1 MEPNV
6 IIWSDALQSVMTFA
20 EATNQALKT
29 YQVVFKDKPC
39 LYILARD
46 SERAAWQALEL
57 SLDKDAQL
65 IDVRLF
71 RDEEW

>member
-1 MEPNV
+1 MNMMP
-6 IIWSDALQSVMTFA
+6 
-20 EATNQALKT
+20 ALKT
-29 YQVVFKDKPC
+29 FQVVLKGKPS

-57 SLDKDAQL
+57 SEDRNAEL